1 MVRLVSLCII
11 FCLIL
16 FLGVTFFKVIMPFLL
31 PLFLAGIVA
40 MISQP
45 LLNYFVKRTKG
56 HVRIAAGITTTLIV
70 SAILVPLCVGIF
82 LGSLQLFTTV
92 VNILDEA
99 NWNKTVQAVREKV
112 EVSNVKLHQFVDWS
126 NEYLGKVDESQG
138 TKSGSQKAEL
148 TDEFIRK
155 NLQATLV
162 PIAKRS
168 LGFAASTVG
177 MLGSIFSAL
186 VAWIMFIIA
195 LYYFLADGYV
205 LIESTQS
212 LIPVHL
218 DYQKRLIDQFQKVV
232 RAVVLATFLA
242 AIGQGLTTAIAL
254 YLVGFEHFII
264 FLILA
269 TITSM
274 VPLLGSWLI
283 WGPCAGWLLYQGH
296 WGAAIFLILVGTLV
310 VGTMDNIIRTYVLQS
325 DAKLHPLLAFVS
337 VLGGL
342 QMMGL
347 WGVFIGP
354 IVASCLHALVQ
365 IFNTELR
372 AFSKEKFH
380 TDGLLDLV
388 PDDEKAKET
397 TDGEESQS
405 IPESQSEADPSQA
418 EQPAA
423 SPKQED
429 ESPPSNDTPP
439 NKDQSQGTSESD

>member
-1 MVRLVSLCII
+1 MVRLVSLSVIL
-11 FCLIL
+11 CLIL
-16 FLGVTFFKVIMPFLL
+16 FLGITFFKVIMPFLL
-31 PLFLAGIVA
+31 PLFLAAVVA
-40 MISQP
+40 MVSQP
-45 LLNYFVKRTKG
+45 LLNYFVKRTRG
-56 HVRIAAGITTTLIV
+56 HVRIAAGITTTIIV

-82 LGSLQLFTTV
+82 LGSLQIFTTV
-92 VNILDEA
+92 VNTLDEA
-99 NWNKTVQAVREKV
+99 NWKKTVQTVREKV
-112 EVSNVKLHQFVDWS
+112 EISNDKFHQFIDWS
-126 NEYLGKVDESQG
+126 NQYLAQEIDPLEQSQG
-138 TKSGSQKAEL
+138 KKQTESVE
-148 TDEFIRK
+148 EFIRK

-177 MLGSIFSAL
+177 LLGSFFSAMI
-186 VAWIMFIIA
+186 AWVMFIIA
-195 LYYFLADGYV
+195 LYYFLADGYS

-212 LIPVHL
+212 LIPVHV

-254 YLVGFEHFII
+254 HLVGFEHFII

-269 TITSM
+269 TITSL

-283 WGPCAGWLLYQGH
+283 WVPCAGWLMYHGQ
-296 WGAAIFLILVGTLV
+296 WGAAIFLTLVGTLV

-365 IFNTELR
+365 IFNTELK
-372 AFSKEKFH
+372 AFSQEKFQ
-380 TDGLLDLV
+380 TQSLLEVAVGDQPATEETQSAQPV
-388 PDDEKAKET
+388 T
-397 TDGEESQS
+397 TDDASVTTAE
-405 IPESQSEADPSQA
+405 PEATEPQPRKEDQKPS
-418 EQPAA
+418 
-423 SPKQED
+423 S
-429 ESPPSNDTPP
+429 S
-439 NKDQSQGTSESD
+439 

>member
-11 FCLIL
+11 LCLIL

-45 LLNYFVKRTKG
+45 LLNYFVKRTNG
-56 HVRIAAGITTTLIV
+56 HVRIAAGITTTILV
-70 SAILVPLCVGIF
+70 SAILIPLCVGIF

-92 VNILDEA
+92 VNVLDEA
-99 NWNKTVQAVREKV
+99 NWNKTVHAIRQKV
-112 EVSNVKLHQFVDWS
+112 EISNEKIHQFVDWS
-126 NEYLGKVDESQG
+126 NQYLDSDLNSLEPSKD
-138 TKSGSQKAEL
+138 TQKAKI

-155 NLQATLV
+155 NLQLTLV

-168 LGFAASTVG
+168 MGYAASTVG
-177 MLGSIFSAL
+177 LLGSIFGAL
-186 VAWIMFIIA
+186 VAWVMFVIA
-195 LYYFLADGYV
+195 LYYFLADGYL

-242 AIGQGLTTAIAL
+242 AIGQGLATAIAL
-254 YLVGFEHFII
+254 YLVGFEHFIV

-274 VPLLGSWLI
+274 VPLMGSWLI
-283 WGPCAGWLLYQGH
+283 WLPCAGWLMYQGH
-296 WGAAIFLILVGTLV
+296 WGSAIFLILVGTLV
-310 VGTMDNIIRTYVLQS
+310 IGTMDNIIRTYVLQS

-365 IFNTELR
+365 IFNAELK
-372 AFSKEKFH
+372 AFSKEKFN
-380 TDGLLDLV
+380 TRNMLDLV
-388 PDDEKAKET
+388 PDEDDDDAQSKQQESASKSDQKTEQQSDTAAEDDKAKQEKA
-397 TDGEESQS
+397 TDAEKPTDNQDQS
-405 IPESQSEADPSQA
+405 
-418 EQPAA
+418 
-423 SPKQED
+423 
-429 ESPPSNDTPP
+429 SPPPS
-439 NKDQSQGTSESD
+439 S

>member
-1 MVRLVSLCII
+1 MVRLVSLSVI

-16 FLGVTFFKVIMPFLL
+16 FLGIMFFKVIMPFIL
-31 PLFLAGIVA
+31 PLFLAAVVA

-45 LLNYFVKRTKG
+45 LMNYFIRRTRG
-56 HVRIAAGITTTLIV
+56 HVRIAAGLTTTLIV

-92 VNILDEA
+92 VNTLDEA
-99 NWNKTVQAVREKV
+99 NWNKTVKTVREKV
-112 EVSNVKLHQFVDWS
+112 EISNDKFHQFVEWS
-126 NEYLGKVDESQG
+126 NEYLDHDVDPLANTE
-138 TKSGSQKAEL
+138 KSANPQISE
-148 TDEFIRK
+148 DFIRK

-168 LGFAASTVG
+168 LGIAASTVG
-177 MLGSIFSAL
+177 LLGSLFSAL
-186 VAWIMFIIA
+186 IAWVMFIIA
-195 LYYFLADGYV
+195 LYYFLADGYL

-212 LIPVHL
+212 LIPVHV

-242 AIGQGLTTAIAL
+242 AIGQGFTTAIAL
-254 YLVGFEHFII
+254 SMVGFDHFIV

-283 WGPCAGWLLYQGH
+283 WMPCAVWLMYQGH
-296 WGAAIFLILVGTLV
+296 WGSAVFLILIGTLV

-365 IFNTELR
+365 IFNTELK
-372 AFSKEKFH
+372 AFSQEKFH
-380 TDGLLDLV
+380 TQGLLETISED
-388 PDDEKAKET
+388 PEIPKSDPTDEKPAEST
-397 TDGEESQS
+397 ISEASAEESKAQQKA
-405 IPESQSEADPSQA
+405 ESKPASE
-418 EQPAA
+418 PA
-423 SPKQED
+423 K
-429 ESPPSNDTPP
+429 SPPQ
-439 NKDQSQGTSESD
+439 KKKKRRR

>member
-1 MVRLVSLCII
+1 MVRLVSLSVIL
-11 FCLIL
+11 CLIL
-16 FLGVTFFKVIMPFLL
+16 FLGITFFRVIMPFLL
-31 PLFLAGIVA
+31 PLFLAAVVA
-40 MISQP
+40 MVSQP

-56 HVRIAAGITTTLIV
+56 HVRIAAGITTTIIV

-82 LGSLQLFTTV
+82 LGSLQIFTTV
-92 VNILDEA
+92 VNTLDEA
-99 NWNKTVQAVREKV
+99 NWKKTVQTVREKV
-112 EVSNVKLHQFVDWS
+112 EISNDKFHQLIDWS
-126 NEYLGKVDESQG
+126 NQYLDKEIGPLEQDKGQKKTESV
-138 TKSGSQKAEL
+138 E
-148 TDEFIRK
+148 EFIRK

-162 PIAKRS
+162 PIARRS

-177 MLGSIFSAL
+177 LLGSVFSAL
-186 VAWIMFIIA
+186 IAWVMFIIA
-195 LYYFLADGYV
+195 LYYFLADGYS

-212 LIPVHL
+212 LIPVHV

-254 YLVGFEHFII
+254 YLVGFDHFII

-269 TITSM
+269 TITSL

-283 WGPCAGWLLYQGH
+283 WVPCAGWLMYHGH
-296 WGAAIFLILVGTLV
+296 WGAAIFLTVVGTLV

-365 IFNTELR
+365 IFNTELK
-372 AFSKEKFH
+372 AFSHEKFQNQ
-380 TDGLLDLV
+380 GLLEV
-388 PDDEKAKET
+388 AGGAGESPATET
-397 TDGEESQS
+397 PQ
-405 IPESQSEADPSQA
+405 P

-423 SPKQED
+423 TDKAYNTETKPETDS
-429 ESPPSNDTPP
+429 TPAQP
-439 NKDQSQGTSESD
+439 EPDKKDQKPPAS

>member
-1 MVRLVSLCII
+1 MVRLVSLSII
-11 FCLIL
+11 LCLIL
-16 FLGVTFFKVIMPFLL
+16 FLGITFFRVIMPFLL
-31 PLFLAGIVA
+31 PLFLAAVVA

-56 HVRIAAGITTTLIV
+56 HVRIAAGITTTIIV
-70 SAILVPLCVGIF
+70 SAILVPFCVGIF

-92 VNILDEA
+92 VNTLDES
-99 NWNKTVQAVREKV
+99 NWKKTVQTVREKI
-112 EVSNVKLHQFVDWS
+112 EISNDKFHQLVDWS
-126 NEYLGKVDESQG
+126 NQYLDKDIDPLEQAQEKKQTES
-138 TKSGSQKAEL
+138 AE
-148 TDEFIRK
+148 EFIRK

-177 MLGSIFSAL
+177 LLGSIFGAL

-195 LYYFLADGYV
+195 LYYFLADGYS

-212 LIPVHL
+212 LIPVHV
-218 DYQKRLIDQFQKVV
+218 DYQRRLIDQFQKVV

-254 YLVGFEHFII
+254 YLVGFDHFII

-269 TITSM
+269 TITSL

-283 WGPCAGWLLYQGH
+283 WGPCAGWLMYQGH
-296 WGAAIFLILVGTLV
+296 WGAAIFLILIGTLV

-365 IFNTELR
+365 IFNTELKE
-372 AFSKEKFH
+372 FSKEKFQ
-380 TDGLLDLV
+380 DQSLLAVALGDAS
-388 PDDEKAKET
+388 PIDSGSATET
-397 TDGEESQS
+397 ETGSS
-405 IPESQSEADPSQA
+405 
-418 EQPAA
+418 PAA
-423 SPKQED
+423 ETDNKSQPKKSEETEKQD
-429 ESPPSNDTPP
+429 PPT
-439 NKDQSQGTSESD
+439 EA

>member
-11 FCLIL
+11 LCLIL

-31 PLFLAGIVA
+31 PLFLAGVVA

-45 LLNYFVKRTKG
+45 LLNYFVKRTRG
-56 HVRIAAGITTTLIV
+56 HVRIAAGITTTIIV

-82 LGSLQLFTTV
+82 VGSLQLFTTV
-92 VNILDEA
+92 VNTLDEA
-99 NWNKTVQAVREKV
+99 NWSKTVQTVREKV
-112 EVSNVKLHQFVDWS
+112 EVSNVKLHQFVEWS
-126 NEYLGKVDESQG
+126 NDYLGKQEDTQNAKG
-138 TKSGSQKAEL
+138 DAGKAEL

-218 DYQKRLIDQFQKVV
+218 DYQRQLIDKFQKVV
-232 RAVVLATFLA
+232 RAVVLGTFLA

-254 YLVGFEHFII
+254 YVVGFEHFFIL
-264 FLILA
+264 LILA

-274 VPLLGSWLI
+274 VPLMGSWLI
-283 WGPCAGWLLYQGH
+283 WVPCAGWLLYQGH
-296 WGAAIFLILVGTLV
+296 WGSAAFLILVGTLI
-310 VGTMDNIIRTYVLQS
+310 VGTMDNIIRTYILQS

-347 WGVFIGP
+347 WGVLIGP

-365 IFNTELR
+365 IFNAELR
-372 AFSKEKFH
+372 AFSKEKFS
-380 TDGLLDLV
+380 TNGLLDLV
-388 PDDEKAKET
+388 PDEEKAEQSAGEKEKQAAV
-397 TDGEESQS
+397 ESA
-405 IPESQSEADPSQA
+405 PEAETSPAETSQQQTARKSDAP
-418 EQPAA
+418 A
-423 SPKQED
+423 SPASKTED
-429 ESPPSNDTPP
+429 
-439 NKDQSQGTSESD
+439 SQGEKQPPPD

>member
-1 MVRLVSLCII
+1 MVRLVSLSVIL
-11 FCLIL
+11 CLIL
-16 FLGVTFFKVIMPFLL
+16 FLGITFFKVIMPFIL
-31 PLFLAGIVA
+31 PLFLAAVVA

-45 LLNYFVKRTKG
+45 LMNYFIRRTRG
-56 HVRIAAGITTTLIV
+56 HVRIAAGLTTTLIV

-92 VNILDEA
+92 VNTLDEA
-99 NWNKTVQAVREKV
+99 NWNKTVQTIREKV
-112 EVSNVKLHQFVDWS
+112 EISNDKFQQFVEWS
-126 NEYLGKVDESQG
+126 NEYLDHDLEPLAKTE
-138 TKSGSQKAEL
+138 KSANPQISE
-148 TDEFIRK
+148 DFIRK

-168 LGFAASTVG
+168 LGIAASTVG
-177 MLGSIFSAL
+177 LLGSLFSAL
-186 VAWIMFIIA
+186 VAWVMFIIA
-195 LYYFLADGYV
+195 LYYFLADGYL

-212 LIPVHL
+212 LIPVHV

-254 YLVGFEHFII
+254 SIVGFDHFIV

-283 WGPCAGWLLYQGH
+283 WMPCAVWLMYQGD
-296 WGAAIFLILVGTLV
+296 WGSAIFLILIGTLV

-365 IFNTELR
+365 IFNTELK
-372 AFSKEKFH
+372 AFSQERFH
-380 TDGLLDLV
+380 TQGLLETMAEDQTA
-388 PDDEKAKET
+388 PETAKTDEKPAEPS
-397 TDGEESQS
+397 GSESPAEESKAAEKA
-405 IPESQSEADPSQA
+405 ESKPVSETEKAPSR
-418 EQPAA
+418 
-423 SPKQED
+423 K
-429 ESPPSNDTPP
+429 
-439 NKDQSQGTSESD
+439 KKKRRR

>member
-1 MVRLVSLCII
+1 MVRLVSLSII
-11 FCLIL
+11 LCLIL
-16 FLGVTFFKVIMPFLL
+16 FLGITFFKVIMPFLL
-31 PLFLAGIVA
+31 PLFLAAVVA
-40 MISQP
+40 MVSQP

-56 HVRIAAGITTTLIV
+56 HVRIAAGITTTIIV
-70 SAILVPLCVGIF
+70 SAILVPLCIGIF
-82 LGSLQLFTTV
+82 LGSLQIFTTV
-92 VNILDEA
+92 VNTLDEA
-99 NWNKTVQAVREKV
+99 NWKKTVQTVREKV
-112 EVSNVKLHQFVDWS
+112 EISNDKFHQLIDWS
-126 NEYLGKVDESQG
+126 NQYLDQEIGPLEQNKGQKHSESV
-138 TKSGSQKAEL
+138 E
-148 TDEFIRK
+148 EFIRK

-177 MLGSIFSAL
+177 LLGSIFSAL
-186 VAWIMFIIA
+186 IAWIMFIIA
-195 LYYFLADGYV
+195 LYYFLADGYS

-212 LIPVHL
+212 LIPVHV

-254 YLVGFEHFII
+254 YLVGFDHFII

-269 TITSM
+269 TITSL

-283 WGPCAGWLLYQGH
+283 WVPCAGWLMYEGH
-296 WGAAIFLILVGTLV
+296 WGAAVFLILVGTLV

-365 IFNTELR
+365 IFNTELK
-372 AFSKEKFH
+372 AFSHEKFQNE
-380 TDGLLDLV
+380 GLLEV
-388 PDDEKAKET
+388 AAGVGEQSAAET
-397 TDGEESQS
+397 T
-405 IPESQSEADPSQA
+405 QSEKPSGIDKTSNTETKTDSTPVDPEPDLEKKDQ
-418 EQPAA
+418 
-423 SPKQED
+423 K
-429 ESPPSNDTPP
+429 PPS
-439 NKDQSQGTSESD
+439 S

>member
-11 FCLIL
+11 LCLIL

-45 LLNYFVKRTKG
+45 LLNYFVKRTNG
-56 HVRIAAGITTTLIV
+56 HVRIAAGITTTILV
-70 SAILVPLCVGIF
+70 SAILIPLCVGIF

-92 VNILDEA
+92 VNVLDEA
-99 NWNKTVQAVREKV
+99 NWNKTVHAIRQKV
-112 EVSNVKLHQFVDWS
+112 EISNEKIHQFVDWS
-126 NEYLGKVDESQG
+126 NQYLDSDLNSLEPSKD
-138 TKSGSQKAEL
+138 TQKAKI

-155 NLQATLV
+155 NLQLTLV

-168 LGFAASTVG
+168 MGYAASTVG
-177 MLGSIFSAL
+177 LLGSIFGAL
-186 VAWIMFIIA
+186 VAWIMFVIA
-195 LYYFLADGYV
+195 LYYFLADGYL

-242 AIGQGLTTAIAL
+242 AIGQGLATAIAL
-254 YLVGFEHFII
+254 YLVGFEHFIV

-274 VPLLGSWLI
+274 VPLMGSWLI
-283 WGPCAGWLLYQGH
+283 WLPCAGWLMYQGH
-296 WGAAIFLILVGTLV
+296 WGPAIFLILVGTLV
-310 VGTMDNIIRTYVLQS
+310 IGTMDNIIRTYVLQS

-365 IFNTELR
+365 IFNAELK
-372 AFSKEKFH
+372 AFSKEKFN
-380 TDGLLDLV
+380 TRNMLDLV
-388 PDDEKAKET
+388 PDEEDDDAQSKQQESASKSDQKTEQQKSDTAAEDDQAKQEQT
-397 TDGEESQS
+397 TDAEKPEDNQDQS
-405 IPESQSEADPSQA
+405 
-418 EQPAA
+418 
-423 SPKQED
+423 
-429 ESPPSNDTPP
+429 SPPPS
-439 NKDQSQGTSESD
+439 S

>member
-1 MVRLVSLCII
+1 MVRLVSLSVIL
-11 FCLIL
+11 CLIL
-16 FLGVTFFKVIMPFLL
+16 FLGITFFRVIMPFLL
-31 PLFLAGIVA
+31 PLFLAAVVA
-40 MISQP
+40 MVSQP

-56 HVRIAAGITTTLIV
+56 HVRIAAGITTTILV

-92 VNILDEA
+92 VNTLDEA
-99 NWNKTVQAVREKV
+99 NWNKTVQTVREKV
-112 EVSNVKLHQFVDWS
+112 EVSNDKFHQFIDWTNQYLEKEVDT
-126 NEYLGKVDESQG
+126 
-138 TKSGSQKAEL
+138 TKAGEVQKNSE
-148 TDEFIRK
+148 TVEEFIRK
-155 NLQATLV
+155 NLQATLI

-168 LGFAASTVG
+168 LGMAASTVG
-177 MLGSIFSAL
+177 LLGSVFSAM
-186 VAWIMFIIA
+186 VAWIMFVIA
-195 LYYFLADGYV
+195 LYYFLADGNS
-205 LIESTQS
+205 LIDSTQS
-212 LIPVHL
+212 LIPVHV
-218 DYQKRLIDQFQKVV
+218 DYQRKLIDQFQKVV

-242 AIGQGLTTAIAL
+242 AIAQGMTTAVAL
-254 YLVGFEHFII
+254 YLVGFDHFII

-296 WGAAIFLILVGTLV
+296 WGSALFLTAIGTLV

-365 IFNTELR
+365 IFNTELK
-372 AFSKEKFH
+372 AFSEEKFRNQE
-380 TDGLLDLV
+380 LLEV
-388 PDDEKAKET
+388 
-397 TDGEESQS
+397 
-405 IPESQSEADPSQA
+405 EADKKPAA
-418 EQPAA
+418 EETKTENQPAA
-423 SPKQED
+423 TETPANVESETPQKPAGPQIENQD
-429 ESPPSNDTPP
+429 EEPPAS
-439 NKDQSQGTSESD
+439 S

>member
-1 MVRLVSLCII
+1 MVRLVSLSVIL
-11 FCLIL
+11 CLIL
-16 FLGVTFFKVIMPFLL
+16 FLGITFFRVIMPFLL
-31 PLFLAGIVA
+31 PLFLAAVVA
-40 MISQP
+40 MVSQP

-56 HVRIAAGITTTLIV
+56 HVRIAAGITTAIIV

-82 LGSLQLFTTV
+82 LGSVQLFTTV
-92 VNILDEA
+92 VNTLDEA
-99 NWNKTVQAVREKV
+99 NWNKTVQTVREKV
-112 EVSNVKLHQFVDWS
+112 EISNDKFHQVIEWADRYLVKEVDRTEQETDQT
-126 NEYLGKVDESQG
+126 NTEKVDE
-138 TKSGSQKAEL
+138 
-148 TDEFIRK
+148 FVRK

-177 MLGSIFSAL
+177 LLGSVISAL
-186 VAWIMFIIA
+186 IAWVMFIIA
-195 LYYFLADGYV
+195 LYYFLADGYS

-212 LIPVHL
+212 LIPVHV

-242 AIGQGLTTAIAL
+242 ALGQGLTTALAL
-254 YLVGFEHFII
+254 YVVGFDHFII

-269 TITSM
+269 TITSL
-274 VPLLGSWLI
+274 VPLAGSWLV
-283 WGPCAGWLLYQGH
+283 WVPCAGWLMYQGH
-296 WGAAIFLILVGTLV
+296 WGSAIFLTAVGTLV

-365 IFNTELR
+365 IFNTELK
-372 AFSKEKFH
+372 AFSQEKFQNQE
-380 TDGLLDLV
+380 LLDV
-388 PDDEKAKET
+388 VSGEKSDDKGSQSKQQPVASEKPSTSEVASTEKADDPEAENNDKEN
-397 TDGEESQS
+397 
-405 IPESQSEADPSQA
+405 P
-418 EQPAA
+418 
-423 SPKQED
+423 
-429 ESPPSNDTPP
+429 
-439 NKDQSQGTSESD
+439 TS

>member
-1 MVRLVSLCII
+1 MVRLVSLSVIL
-11 FCLIL
+11 CLIL
-16 FLGVTFFKVIMPFLL
+16 FLGITFFKVIMPFLL
-31 PLFLAGIVA
+31 PLFLAAVVA
-40 MISQP
+40 MVSQP

-56 HVRIAAGITTTLIV
+56 HVRIAAGITTTIIV

-82 LGSLQLFTTV
+82 LGSLQIFTTV
-92 VNILDEA
+92 VNTLDEA
-99 NWNKTVQAVREKV
+99 NWKKTVQTVREKV
-112 EVSNVKLHQFVDWS
+112 EISNDKFHQFIDWT
-126 NEYLGKVDESQG
+126 NQYLDKEIDPLEQTQGKKQ
-138 TKSGSQKAEL
+138 AE
-148 TDEFIRK
+148 TVEEFIRK

-168 LGFAASTVG
+168 LGIAASTVG
-177 MLGSIFSAL
+177 LLGSVFSAL
-186 VAWIMFIIA
+186 VAWVMFIIA
-195 LYYFLADGYV
+195 LYYFLADGYS

-212 LIPVHL
+212 LIPVHV
-218 DYQKRLIDQFQKVV
+218 DYQRRLIDQFQKVV

-254 YLVGFEHFII
+254 YLVGFDHFIV

-269 TITSM
+269 TITSL

-283 WGPCAGWLLYQGH
+283 WAPCAGWLMYHGH
-296 WGAAIFLILVGTLV
+296 WGSAIFLIAVGTLV

-365 IFNTELR
+365 IFNTELK
-372 AFSKEKFH
+372 AFSQEKFQNEGLLEV
-380 TDGLLDLV
+380 TDGAGELPATETSQPEQPVATDKTTNTATESESK
-388 PDDEKAKET
+388 PAESHPEK
-397 TDGEESQS
+397 ESQK
-405 IPESQSEADPSQA
+405 PS
-418 EQPAA
+418 
-423 SPKQED
+423 S
-429 ESPPSNDTPP
+429 
-439 NKDQSQGTSESD
+439 

>member
-1 MVRLVSLCII
+1 MVRLVSLSVIL
-11 FCLIL
+11 CLIL
-16 FLGVTFFKVIMPFLL
+16 FLGITFFKVIMPFLL
-31 PLFLAGIVA
+31 PLFLAAVVA
-40 MISQP
+40 MVSQP

-56 HVRIAAGITTTLIV
+56 HVRIAAGITTTIIV
-70 SAILVPLCVGIF
+70 SAILIPLCVGIF

-92 VNILDEA
+92 VNTLDEA
-99 NWNKTVQAVREKV
+99 NWKKTVQTVREKV
-112 EVSNVKLHQFVDWS
+112 EISNDKFHQLIDWS
-126 NEYLGKVDESQG
+126 NQYLDQELDPLEQSQG
-138 TKSGSQKAEL
+138 KKQTESAE
-148 TDEFIRK
+148 EFIRK

-177 MLGSIFSAL
+177 LLGGIFSAMI
-186 VAWIMFIIA
+186 AWVMFIIA
-195 LYYFLADGYV
+195 LYYFLADGYS

-212 LIPVHL
+212 LIPVHV
-218 DYQKRLIDQFQKVV
+218 DYQRRLIDQFQKVV

-254 YLVGFEHFII
+254 HLVGFEHFII

-269 TITSM
+269 TITSL

-283 WGPCAGWLLYQGH
+283 WVPCAGWLMYHGH
-296 WGAAIFLILVGTLV
+296 WGAAIFLTLVGTLV

-365 IFNTELR
+365 IFNTELK
-372 AFSKEKFH
+372 AFSQEKFQNQ
-380 TDGLLDLV
+380 GLLDV
-388 PDDEKAKET
+388 AAGDPPSAEET
-397 TDGEESQS
+397 Q
-405 IPESQSEADPSQA
+405 P
-418 EQPAA
+418 EQPATA
-423 SPKQED
+423 D
-429 ESPPSNDTPP
+429 EVSNTAAE
-439 NKDQSQGTSESD
+439 SESAETQPKKEDQKPSSS

>member
-1 MVRLVSLCII
+1 MVRLVSLSII
-11 FCLIL
+11 LCLIL
-16 FLGVTFFKVIMPFLL
+16 FLGITFFKVIMPFLL
-31 PLFLAGIVA
+31 PLFLAAVVA

-56 HVRIAAGITTTLIV
+56 HVRIAAGITTTIIV
-70 SAILVPLCVGIF
+70 SAILVPLCIGIF
-82 LGSLQLFTTV
+82 LGSLQIFTTV
-92 VNILDEA
+92 VNTLDEA
-99 NWNKTVQAVREKV
+99 NWKKTVQTVREKV
-112 EVSNVKLHQFVDWS
+112 EISNDKFHQLIDWS
-126 NEYLGKVDESQG
+126 NQYLDQEIGPLEQNKGQKHSESV
-138 TKSGSQKAEL
+138 E
-148 TDEFIRK
+148 EFIRK

-177 MLGSIFSAL
+177 LLGSIFSAL
-186 VAWIMFIIA
+186 IAWIMFIIA
-195 LYYFLADGYV
+195 LYYFLADGYS

-212 LIPVHL
+212 LIPVHV

-254 YLVGFEHFII
+254 YLVGFDHFII

-269 TITSM
+269 TITSL

-283 WGPCAGWLLYQGH
+283 WVPCAGWLMYEGH
-296 WGAAIFLILVGTLV
+296 WGAAVFLILVGTLV

-365 IFNTELR
+365 IFNTELK
-372 AFSKEKFH
+372 AFSHEKFQNE
-380 TDGLLDLV
+380 GLLEV
-388 PDDEKAKET
+388 AAGVGEQSAAET
-397 TDGEESQS
+397 T
-405 IPESQSEADPSQA
+405 QSEKPSGIDKTSNTETKTDSTPVDPEPDLEKKDQ
-418 EQPAA
+418 
-423 SPKQED
+423 K
-429 ESPPSNDTPP
+429 PPS
-439 NKDQSQGTSESD
+439 S

>member
-1 MVRLVSLCII
+1 MVRLVSLSVIL
-11 FCLIL
+11 CLIL
-16 FLGVTFFKVIMPFLL
+16 FLGITFFRVIMPFLL
-31 PLFLAGIVA
+31 PLFLAAVVA
-40 MISQP
+40 MVSQP

-56 HVRIAAGITTTLIV
+56 HVRIAAGITTTILV

-92 VNILDEA
+92 VNSLDEA
-99 NWNKTVQAVREKV
+99 NWKKTVQTVRQKV
-112 EVSNVKLHQFVDWS
+112 EVSNDKFHQFIDWS
-126 NEYLGKVDESQG
+126 NQYLENEVDS
-138 TKSGSQKAEL
+138 TKEGEVSKNSE
-148 TDEFIRK
+148 TVEEFIRK
-155 NLQATLV
+155 NLQATLI

-168 LGFAASTVG
+168 LGMAASTVG
-177 MLGSIFSAL
+177 LLGSVFSAL
-186 VAWIMFIIA
+186 VAWIMFVIA
-195 LYYFLADGYV
+195 LYYFLADGNS
-205 LIESTQS
+205 LIDSTQS
-212 LIPVHL
+212 LIPVHV
-218 DYQKRLIDQFQKVV
+218 DYQRKLIDQFQKVV

-242 AIGQGLTTAIAL
+242 AIAQGMTTAVAL
-254 YLVGFEHFII
+254 HLVGFDHFII

-296 WGAAIFLILVGTLV
+296 WGSALFLTAIGTLV

-365 IFNTELR
+365 IFNTELK
-372 AFSKEKFH
+372 AFSEEKFRNQE
-380 TDGLLDLV
+380 LLEV
-388 PDDEKAKET
+388 
-397 TDGEESQS
+397 
-405 IPESQSEADPSQA
+405 EADKNPAA
-418 EQPAA
+418 EETKTENQPAA
-423 SPKQED
+423 TEIPANVDSEPPQKPAGSQTESRD
-429 ESPPSNDTPP
+429 EEPPVS
-439 NKDQSQGTSESD
+439 S